1 MHASSVCPELPL
13 LRFQIM
19 KVTIAP
25 TVILLEVGVGGCQP
39 TRGMLDC
46 LLVGLGLR
54 SLLGAQHCGYAV
66 RSSGNALPSAMP
78 GQGGVAV
85 VLGTAGFSCCSTGR
99 QRSKLERCT
108 TG

>member
-54 SLLGAQHCGYAV
+54 SLLVWVCGAQLWECPSQFHAGSGRGRCCARHYSISLLFYGAAV
-66 RSSGNALPSAMP
+66 
-78 GQGGVAV
+78 QQ
-85 VLGTAGFSCCSTGR
+85 AGMLYNRIRLT
-99 QRSKLERCT
+99 
-108 TG
+108 